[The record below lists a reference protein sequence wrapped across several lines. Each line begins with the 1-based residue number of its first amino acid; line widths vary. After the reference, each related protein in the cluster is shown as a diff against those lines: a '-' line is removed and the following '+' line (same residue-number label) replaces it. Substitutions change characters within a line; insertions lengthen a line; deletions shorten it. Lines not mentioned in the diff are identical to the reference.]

1 MDKEKLSS
9 LHAGLT
15 LLLLE
20 KIQSGEASSGD
31 LSVARHFLRYNGI
44 DANVNQS
51 EPLLNLAKVLPFEA
65 KEQIEE
71 AG

>member
-9 LHAGLT
+9 LHTVLT
-15 LLLLE
+15 ELLLE

-31 LSVARHFLRYNGI
+31 LSVARQFLRDNGI

>member
-1 MDKEKLSS
+1 MDKDKLSA

-31 LSVARHFLRYNGI
+31 LSVARQFLRDNGI

>member
-9 LHAGLT
+9 LHTVLT
-15 LLLLE
+15 ELLLE

-31 LSVARHFLRYNGI
+31 LSVARQFLRDIGI